1 LVEGNR
7 VVVVED
13 VVSTGASLLRAV
25 DHIRELGAEVVVATA
40 LLDRSPAVA
49 ERFEAAGIA
58 WVPLLTWADL
68 EIEPL

>member
-1 LVEGNR
+1 
-7 VVVVED
+7 
-13 VVSTGASLLRAV
+13 
-25 DHIRELGAEVVVATA
+25 VVVATA